1 MGMMMHNIMI
11 NTPNTYDNL
20 NDRLDDSLGTTND
33 PLTLETLI
41 EKLSEKYEK
50 MKARKGFK
58 SEESDSDQEENALFA
73 EKQEEIYCKMLP
85 LLKIWTHRKGLL

>member
-1 MGMMMHNIMI
+1 MI
-11 NTPNTYDNL
+11 NTPNTDDNL

-58 SEESDSDQEENALFA
+58 SEESDSD
-73 EKQEEIYCKMLP
+73 
-85 LLKIWTHRKGLL
+85 